1 MPRKY
6 QKGKSNRSVKNT
18 SIWSLVKKGQFASI
32 DVDMRTLKSFH
43 KLKARFKTNPN
54 YPNKINVSEKKESL
68 EQAYQENE
76 IVAYNRKKQQ
86 ERELELQKKREEEQ
100 RKKEEREKEI
110 EKLKKGFGK
119 PQSNYDESK
128 YIFWCN
134 PFGSINHNRLGHSQT
149 WKYKKQKKYE
159 YY

>member
-100 RKKEEREKEI
+100 RKKNEREKEI
-110 EKLKKGFGK
+110 EKIKKGFGK

-128 YIFWCN
+128 YIYWCN
-134 PFGSINHNRLGHSQT
+134 PFGSINQGKLGPSRIIR
-149 WKYKKQKKYE
+149 KKDKR
-159 YY
+159 YYY